1 MSIDGYK
8 KREER
13 REKSGTGDTKKKM
26 MKKLKKE
33 HEDEKN
39 ERLVDFNLKSKTLN
53 TPGDAKLGKFQA
65 LIG

>member
-1 MSIDGYK
+1 
-8 KREER
+8 
-13 REKSGTGDTKKKM
+13 M

-39 ERLVDFNLKSKTLN
+39 ERLVDSNLKSKTLN
-53 TPGDAKLGKFQA
+53 TPGDAKKTPKFQA

>member
-1 MSIDGYK
+1 
-8 KREER
+8 
-13 REKSGTGDTKKKM
+13 M

-65 LIG
+65 LIGWEEQAYTSSGKHIWWEDVWKKHA